1 MAGRYFKKYIGVEII
16 NNRKVKLDKK
26 IVIYQRD
33 RGLIMCFEIEGYDY
47 VMVDRD
53 GEHGEDM
60 SGSYASVTLVNPD
73 GREFFYDNIK
83 VEGNTVEFMI
93 TEDMTDDLDE
103 IGIYTLQIHIN
114 NELSPGD
121 YSVFSVPPFNFEV
134 LPRLGGSVEDIYLA
148 DSEGF
153 ELVDI
158 NGDDILVLN

>member
-1 MAGRYFKKYIGVEII
+1 MADRYFKKYIGVEII

-83 VEGNTVEFMI
+83 VDGNTVEFMI

-114 NELSPGD
+114 NYHQEIIVYFLFLLLIMKRFQD
-121 YSVFSVPPFNFEV
+121 WEEV
-134 LPRLGGSVEDIYLA
+134 LKIY
-148 DSEGF
+148 S
-153 ELVDI
+153 
-158 NGDDILVLN
+158 

>member
-1 MAGRYFKKYIGVEII
+1 MADRYFKKYIGVEII
-16 NNRKVKLDKK
+16 NNRKAKLDKK
-26 IVIYQRD
+26 IIIYQRD
-33 RGLIMCFEIEGYDY
+33 RGLILCFEIEGYDY

-83 VEGNTVEFMI
+83 VNDNVVEFMI

-114 NELSPGD
+114 NEMSPGD

-134 LPRLGGSVEDIYLA
+134 LPRLGGSVEDIFLA

-153 ELVDI
+153 DLVDI
-158 NGDDILVLN
+158 NGDDILVLS